1 MPELPETE
9 TIARDLHAAIA
20 GAQVASVAVE
30 RADVLRG
37 VTAAQVAARLGGR
50 TVERVWRRA
59 KSVVLS
65 LDAGTHLA
73 VTPRFTGALLI
84 AGAPEPDA
92 YSCLRLALADGR
104 ELRYSDVRRLG
115 TVAWLDAVAFTAWN
129 SALGPEPLAPEFTT
143 ERFSECLRG
152 SKRAVKAVLMDQKRL
167 AGVGNIYANEAL
179 WRAGIRPSR
188 RASSLTVAQRAALH
202 RELVATLRES
212 VAARG
217 TSFRDYRDAFGRRGS
232 YAAQLKAY
240 GRGGLP
246 CARCGAALR
255 ESHAIDGRTTVW
267 CTRCQG

>member
-1 MPELPETE
+1 VPELPETE

-20 GAQVASVAVE
+20 GARMTSAAVE

-37 VTAAQVAARLGGR
+37 MSAAQCTTRLGGR
-50 TVERVWRRA
+50 TITRVWRRA

-65 LDAGTHLA
+65 LDDGAHLA

-84 AGAPEPDA
+84 ADAPAPDA

-115 TVAWLDAVAFTAWN
+115 TVAWLDAGAFAAWN
-129 SALGPEPLAPEFTT
+129 SALGAEPLAPEFTL
-143 ERFSECLRG
+143 ERFSECVRG
-152 SKRAVKAVLMDQKRL
+152 FKRAVKAVLMDQKRL

-188 RASSLTVAQRAALH
+188 RASALTAAQRAALH

-217 TSFRDYRDAFGRRGS
+217 TSFRDYRDAYGQRGS

-246 CARCGAALR
+246 CLRCGTTLR
-255 ESHAIDGRTTVW
+255 ESHAIEGRTTVW
-267 CTRCQG
+267 CAQCQG